1 MFGGDAVDD
10 ALTALKDGGAFKAT
24 VSTNMLKHANMF
36 VDMSIELAQKGELE
50 NREVFFPL
58 LPITAEN
65 VDEYME
71 SLE

>member
-1 MFGGDAVDD
+1 
-10 ALTALKDGGAFKAT
+10 
-24 VSTNMLKHANMF
+24 MLKHANMF